1 MMNAIKYVIFG
12 VIIGVSN
19 VIPGVSGGTMAIILN
34 IYDKLM
40 ELVTLNISVIKKNLS
55 FIIPLLLGVAVG
67 IVGFSKLMKLSLQ
80 YYPTQTF
87 FCFIGIVLGSLP
99 LIFHK
104 AKQQESIQT
113 KGYIAFICALGI
125 MIALSFTNGDKESAK
140 ELIKYTSLNVTSFI
154 VIFLSMAIAAATMIV
169 PGISGSLI
177 LIIIGTYGTI
187 YGYIIA
193 EFYIPLLIPAGLG
206 AVFGLIGGAKLI
218 KYMLHKYHQLT
229 YCIILGLLIGSLF
242 ELYKQSG
249 IIVALNTT
257 FITSFIMMILLM
269 GMVYYFSKQEIK
281 RDTIGG

>member
-1 MMNAIKYVIFG
+1 MNVLKYVVFG
-12 VIIGVSN
+12 IIIGVSN

-87 FCFIGIVLGSLP
+87 FCFIGIVIGSLP
-99 LIFHK
+99 LILHK
-104 AKQQESIQT
+104 AKQHESIQT

-249 IIVALNTT
+249 IIIALNTT
-257 FITSFIMMILLM
+257 FITSFIMMFLLM

>member
-1 MMNAIKYVIFG
+1 MNVLKYVVFG
-12 VIIGVSN
+12 IIIGVSN

-99 LIFHK
+99 LILHK
-104 AKQQESIQT
+104 AKQHESIQT

-249 IIVALNTT
+249 IIIALNTT
-257 FITSFIMMILLM
+257 FITSFIMMFLLM

>member
-1 MMNAIKYVIFG
+1 MNVLKYVVFG
-12 VIIGVSN
+12 IIIGVSN

-87 FCFIGIVLGSLP
+87 FCFIGIVIGSLP
-99 LIFHK
+99 LILHK
-104 AKQQESIQT
+104 AKQHESIQT

-206 AVFGLIGGAKLI
+206 AIFGLIGGAKLI

-249 IIVALNTT
+249 IIIALNTT
-257 FITSFIMMILLM
+257 FITSFIMMFLLM